1 MSCFIVLFAGNN
13 VVSFCCVDQPKHR
26 SASLVDLSRIQ
37 TRKVVYL
44 NKDSHRTEGT
54 SYPLVIINQGTP
66 EWQGPVG
73 TLASQIPAEEILQHL
88 LNDPSQERGRR
99 GNIQLNFGI
108 AGGQSHARR
117 TPATILENAGTAFP
131 SWLQGSR
138 NKLVQQVMLIGTK
151 LAEQL
156 EFPWMSPDS
165 ARKYERR
172 LAMGIHKCLGR
183 SDIKLKH
190 CTFFCNMIDGTT
202 WFAEHGDEEN
212 CRKLPNVLTY
222 AKTIR
227 TDEG

>member
-1 MSCFIVLFAGNN
+1 MLLRLQAQSLDGFTRVPPRADTGVLLP
-13 VVSFCCVDQPKHR
+13 S
-26 SASLVDLSRIQ
+26 SLQ
-37 TRKVVYL
+37 
-44 NKDSHRTEGT
+44 
-54 SYPLVIINQGTP
+54 TP
-66 EWQGPVG
+66 EPQSSYG
-73 TLASQIPAEEILQHL
+73 Q
-88 LNDPSQERGRR
+88 R

-138 NKLVQQVMLIGTK
+138 NELVQQVMLIGTK

-156 EFPWMSPDS
+156 KFPWMSLDS

-183 SDIKLKH
+183 SDIKLEH
-190 CTFFCNMIDGTT
+190 CTFFCNKIDGTT